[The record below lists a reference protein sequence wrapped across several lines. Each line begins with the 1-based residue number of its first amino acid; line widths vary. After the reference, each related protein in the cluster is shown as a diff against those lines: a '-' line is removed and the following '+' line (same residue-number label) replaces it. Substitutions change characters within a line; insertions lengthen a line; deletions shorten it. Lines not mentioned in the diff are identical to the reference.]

1 MTYCVKPNQY
11 YKAYSIFIC
20 LYSLQM
26 NLCKK
31 KSICGGE
38 AGGRMGG
45 GEGRALSAQRDYN

>member
-1 MTYCVKPNQY
+1 
-11 YKAYSIFIC
+11 
-20 LYSLQM
+20 M

-31 KSICGGE
+31 KSICSDE